1 MKRLNK
7 KHKGLNFNDMF
18 LLRNSLE
25 DENVTSSLDDKNKI
39 ALDIMED
46 ILNEEKRGDLENFSV
61 LNYIEETNSVMK
73 WMLNSALEAKDMD
86 SDYCEVIDIVSIFLI
101 KVYRDYEVLPIIVD
115 LIFERN
121 KNNLY
126 IHELVWAFFQGY
138 NVESLKLLCN
148 KLSSE
153 DIKSKELA
161 CNLLGFIPNVG
172 DYAYGNKEV
181 YAKKWID
188 NNKDYL
194 YFTDE
199 SKHARSNPVYCKLN
213 LEGKYLGEKVN
224 KKTGEIIKFKNNYKE
239 KLKEFN
245 NLDENSKLVLASY
258 SLKLKKVNLDKWN
271 TWINY
276 PLDEQIS
283 IAKGEVFI

>member
-1 MKRLNK
+1 MKKLNR
-7 KHKGLNFNDMF
+7 KHKGIDFNNMF
-18 LLRNSLE
+18 LLRKSLD
-25 DENVTSSLDDKNKI
+25 DENIASNLDDKNKI

-73 WMLNSALEAKDMD
+73 WMLNSALEAKDMG

-101 KVYRDYEVLPIIVD
+101 KVYRDYDVLPIIVE

-126 IHELVWAFFQGY
+126 IHELVWVFFQGY
-138 NVESLKLLCN
+138 SVESLKLICD

-153 DIKSKELA
+153 DIKTKELA
-161 CNLLGFIPNVG
+161 CNLLGFIPNVSS
-172 DYAYGNKEV
+172 YAYGNKEF

-224 KKTGEIIKFKNNYKE
+224 KKTGEIIKLKNNHKE
-239 KLKEFN
+239 KLREFN
-245 NLDENSKLVLASY
+245 NLDEDLKLILASY
-258 SLKLKKVNLDKWN
+258 SLKLKRVSLDKW
-271 TWINY
+271 TRWFNY

-283 IAKGEVFI
+283 IAKREILI

>member
-1 MKRLNK
+1 MRKLNK
-7 KHKGLNFNDMF
+7 KHKGIDFNDMF
-18 LLRNSLE
+18 LLRKNLD
-25 DENVTSSLDDKNKI
+25 DENVASSLDNKNKI

-73 WMLNSALEAKDMD
+73 WMLNSALEAKCMG

-101 KVYRDYEVLPIIVD
+101 KVYRDYEVLPIIID

-138 NVESLKLLCN
+138 SVESLKLICDR
-148 KLSSE
+148 LSSE
-153 DIKSKELA
+153 DIKTKELA
-161 CNLLGFIPNVG
+161 CTLLSFIPKVNS
-172 DYAYGNKEV
+172 YAYGNKEF

-213 LEGKYLGEKVN
+213 LEGKYLGKKVN
-224 KKTGEIIKFKNNYKE
+224 KKTGEIINFKNNDKE
-239 KLKEFN
+239 KLKEFS
-245 NLDENSKLVLASY
+245 NLDEELKLVLASY
-258 SLKLKKVNLDKWN
+258 SLKLKKVSLDKW
-271 TWINY
+271 TRWFNY

-283 IAKGEVFI
+283 IAKREILI

>member
-18 LLRNSLE
+18 LLRNNLE
-25 DENVTSSLDDKNKI
+25 DENVASSLDEKNKI

-61 LNYIEETNSVMK
+61 LNYIEETNSVMR
-73 WMLNSALEAKDMD
+73 WMLSSALDAKDID

-138 NVESLKLLCN
+138 NVESLKLICN

-153 DIKSKELA
+153 DVKSKELA

-172 DYAYGNKEV
+172 EYAYGNKEV

-188 NNKDYL
+188 NNKNYL

-224 KKTGEIIKFKNNYKE
+224 KKTGEIIKFKNNDKE
-239 KLKEFN
+239 KLKEFS

-258 SLKLKKVNLDKWN
+258 SLKLKKMNLDKWK
-271 TWINY
+271 TWFNY
-276 PLDEQIS
+276 PLDEQIE
-283 IAKGEVFI
+283 IAKGEILI